1 MADTA
6 SYLAQMLSGTGL
18 TDKSLQEII
27 AQLGGTNNPS
37 NFAYTPMEAMPVNIP
52 QLLDIATYL
61 QNTGATGYQYDYS
74 DILNA
79 LNQATELQWQATQN
93 AQRDAENVYLR
104 GLENNQQTAADTIK
118 NQYAQAIQA
127 GITKGLQNANLLST
141 ILGTSQNGVQGL
153 KELADQRYQAGLD
166 YAASLGNNINLART
180 EANTALETLLGNIR
194 QLYNDDIQR
203 ETAELEYNA
212 SVGET
217 NANAAA
223 QRYTADSNYAASV
236 LNAAANQKN
245 QLVAALAQLAAQAA
259 NSSAQDN
266 YSGAYATK
274 TAGGTSGGSGGS
286 AGDGGGTGGGAPTP
300 TTQTVLSDGSV
311 YTGPNTSTP
320 VAPPASSLG
329 NNGSAA
335 SNGTKSTTT
344 TTTTTTKLP
353 AVTITKPSGA
363 TTTVAKSGST
373 GGNGYGGTATANKKN
388 VNMTK

>member
-61 QNTGATGYQYDYS
+61 QNTGATGYQYDYN

-93 AQRDAENVYLR
+93 AQRDAENAYLR

-203 ETAELEYNA
+203 ETAELEFNA

-236 LNAAANQKN
+236 LNAAANQRN

-259 NSSAQDN
+259 NSAAQDN
-266 YSGAYATK
+266 YSNAYATR
-274 TAGGTSGGSGGS
+274 A
-286 AGDGGGTGGGAPTP
+286 AGDGGGSDGGTT

-320 VAPPASSLG
+320 VTPPASSLG

-335 SNGTKSTTT
+335 SNGQSGSSTT
-344 TTTTTTKLP
+344 TTTTTTKLAP
-353 AVTITKPSGA
+353 VVVTKPSGA